1 MQIGAILTL
10 AASNSNESG
19 THESLNDGARKRRQF
34 LSNVPNPKLDL
45 LGKSLLDRTADKLRQ
60 SGVKTTTVIAEG
72 PTLTQLARSFVSS
85 DAGATW
91 DRAVAESVREGV
103 QTLILLRAG
112 AYTDL
117 DFEEV
122 LPFHGEQRATLT
134 QVYAPD
140 GSLDIAVVD
149 AKSHAGGFA
158 HAGQDERGC
167 PTRSFAHDDR
177 AARKLAQTLGALI
190 PKQERFLYDGY
201 VNRLRKPQDFRR
213 LTEDALCGKCRLR
226 PAGSE
231 VGDGVW
237 LGAGAQI
244 DESCVIEGPVYI
256 GAGTR
261 IGAGCTIIGG
271 SAIER
276 DCEIDFGTT
285 VEQSWIL
292 QQTYIGLSLTVR
304 HSIVSNQKMF
314 HLDRKAEIAI
324 TDSSLIR
331 ATKSLAFTQQGHQ
344 GGIVKNK
351 LQIAS

>member
-1 MQIGAILTL
+1 VQIGAILTL

-149 AKSHAGGFA
+149 AKSLRNADGA
-158 HAGQDERGC
+158 Y
-167 PTRSFAHDDR
+167 
-177 AARKLAQTLGALI
+177 RKTLGALI

>member
-149 AKSHAGGFA
+149 AKSLRNADGA
-158 HAGQDERGC
+158 Y
-167 PTRSFAHDDR
+167 
-177 AARKLAQTLGALI
+177 RKTLGALI

-331 ATKSLAFTQQGHQ
+331 ATKSLAFTHQGHQ